1 MWATPRMKYLSRSFG
16 TLCRVNVQCRSLVTT
31 TNSAQ
36 VIEQHQ
42 FYNEEQQ
49 KLQNAIKKLIDKE
62 INPHVDEWETAGMWP
77 AHKIMKLF
85 GQAGFLGINKPV
97 EYGGLDLDYK
107 YQAAFNEALGGICAP
122 GVGMGIGVQ
131 TDLTTPA
138 LARFGSEY
146 LKREFLAPSIS
157 GDVVSCLGVSE
168 PDAGSDVAGLQTS
181 ARHHGEDLIINGQKM
196 WITNSW
202 QADWICLLLNTSAG
216 PPHLNK
222 SLVCVPMK
230 TPGIHLTKMIDK
242 LGMRSSD
249 TGQIFF
255 DEVRVPAKNIIG
267 EEGKGFTYQMLQFQG
282 ERMAMALSGLEPM
295 KMCIQETLDY
305 IRERK
310 AFGQP
315 LLNNQYLHFRLA
327 ELETELECLRS
338 IIYRAVEL
346 YVHGEDITR
355 LASMCKL
362 KVGRLTREVADS
374 CLQMWGGMGF
384 TNEILVSRLCRD
396 LRLFSIGGGAD
407 EVMLTIICKFM
418 GTLPVPPKKNK
429 KFIT

>member
-1 MWATPRMKYLSRSFG
+1 MATHKLSSSEIGNMWATPRMKYLSRSFG

-384 TNEILVSRLCRD
+384 TNESRSAEKVGKLQLAASRWEAC
-396 LRLFSIGGGAD
+396 
-407 EVMLTIICKFM
+407 
-418 GTLPVPPKKNK
+418 PNH
-429 KFIT
+429 